1 MSDSMTL
8 CDGRFGNLSIS
19 RDVDDFAEDGPKPI
33 AVFLFVPD
41 MEEEDHEHMEM
52 DLETCRILR
61 DWLSRFLAD
70 NEAKP

>member
-8 CDGRFGNLSIS
+8 SDERFGNLSIS
-19 RDVDDFAEDGPKPI
+19 RDVDDNDEANPVPI
-33 AVFLFVPD
+33 AVFLYVPD
-41 MEEEDHEHMEM
+41 MEEHDHDHIVM

-70 NEAKP
+70 NGAP